1 MVSVGEVLRRM
12 GRPARSAELVA
23 LTSRKALA
31 SAVRRGE
38 VARLRRGIYSLPGL
52 ASDRMT
58 AVAYDGVLSHLSAAR
73 EWNLP
78 LLMAPAKPHIIV
90 PVKRRPRR
98 GPPAVLHWAEVTAD
112 ERRTGTTS
120 LLRTVLDCARLLPF
134 GEALAVA
141 DAALASGLIHPEEL
155 LAAAVAAR
163 GPGCP
168 NARRVAFCADRRSGS
183 FLESMLRALL
193 ISHGVDGFEPQ
204 VLVSAGA
211 FRARV
216 DLGHREAQVALEAE
230 GYEFHGSA
238 NDFAADCG
246 RYDELVTA
254 GWAVLR
260 FTYQHVIGNP
270 AWVVA
275 TSEAAVAQ
283 RLGVPK
289 DRR

>member
-1 MVSVGEVLRRM
+1 M
-12 GRPARSAELVA
+12 GRPARAAELVA
-23 LTSRKALA
+23 VTSKKAVA

-38 VARLRRGIYSLPGL
+38 VERLTRGVYALPGL
-52 ASDRMT
+52 ATDRMT

-73 EWNLP
+73 AWSLP
-78 LLMAPAKPHIIV
+78 LLVTPEKPHIIV
-90 PVKRRPRR
+90 PAKRKPRH

-155 LAAAVAAR
+155 LAAATAAR

-168 NARRVAFCADRRSGS
+168 NVRRVAACADGRAAS
-183 FLESMLRALL
+183 FLESMVRALL
-193 ISHGVDGFEPQ
+193 IINGVDGFEPQ
-204 VLVSAGA
+204 VFVSSGA

-216 DLGHREAQVALEAE
+216 DLGHREARLALEVE
-230 GYEFHGSA
+230 GYQFHGSA

-254 GWAVLR
+254 GWLVLR
-260 FTYQHVIGNP
+260 FTYQHVIGHP

-275 TSEAAVAQ
+275 TTRAALAQ
-283 RLGVPK
+283 RLGPMMRPEGPK